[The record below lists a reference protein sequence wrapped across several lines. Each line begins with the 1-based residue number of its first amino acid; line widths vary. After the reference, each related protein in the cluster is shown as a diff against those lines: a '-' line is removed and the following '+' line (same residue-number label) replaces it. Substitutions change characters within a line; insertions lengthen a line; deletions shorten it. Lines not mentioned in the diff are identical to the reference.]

1 MPRKREMYNS
11 RLRDVLATVNNN
23 LQRAAAAAAA
33 ALSCCASV
41 NGGRRRARGGRDS
54 SVDDDHRPTDRPTD
68 RVPHRVARSND
79 CLASD
84 ANRDRTFAP
93 SYICPIPRKSPRT
106 SASRVRNKKNTL
118 LFICECLCVSICVC
132 VGAAVSAV

>member
-23 LQRAAAAAAA
+23 LQRAAAAAA

-54 SVDDDHRPTDRPTD
+54 SVDDDHRPTDRPTVCRPESLD
-68 RVPHRVARSND
+68 RMIVWRLMPPAVTGH
-79 CLASD
+79 L
-84 ANRDRTFAP
+84 P
-93 SYICPIPRKSPRT
+93 PRT
-106 SASRVRNKKNTL
+106 SVPPPENHRGQLPLGLETKRTRCCL
-118 LFICECLCVSICVC
+118 CECLCMSICLC
-132 VGAAVSAV
+132 VWAAVSAV